1 MTFEQFKTK
10 LTEQLENKAVSL
22 RRLQPRLPTSFG
34 RIEIGPYNVEYSA
47 RITERKTIKYTVTAY
62 SYSKDEPIFTGQYIA
77 D

>member
-47 RITERKTIKYTVTAY
+47 QLIEHEAVKYTVTAY
-62 SYSKDEPIFTGQYIA
+62 SYSKDKPIFTGQYMA